1 MLFKKK
7 IRWYKV
13 YMDLKEA
20 EQMVPLYKTDTVAAG
35 SKKICIARTEQGFF
49 AVGDRCPHNG
59 FSLGKGWCTPEQTV
73 VCPLHRYAFD
83 LKTGRAK
90 TGLADYVYTY
100 PVEIREDGF
109 YVGIEETVFT
119 LFGE

>member
-7 IRWYKV
+7 TRWHKIFESQL
-13 YMDLKEA
+13 DA
-20 EQMVPLYKTDTVAAG
+20 EEHIGLLQTDTVTAAG
-35 SKKICIARTEQGFF
+35 KKICIAHTSSGFF
-49 AVGDRCPHNG
+49 AVSDRCPHNG
-59 FSLGKGWCTPEQTV
+59 FSLGKGWCTENNTV
-73 VCPLHRYAFD
+73 VCPLHRYSFD

-90 TGLADYVYTY
+90 TGLADYVNTY
-100 PVEIREDGF
+100 PLEFRPDGM